1 MGHFKAEGLA
11 CLRGGRPVFADLSFE
26 LPPGEILLLVGP
38 NGSGKSSLLR
48 VLAGLLRPALGQ
60 LTWDGEPVQRDLV
73 AHFERLHYVGHQTS
87 LKPRLTVRENLAF
100 WGELR
105 GGAKEGAVETALE
118 RLALER
124 LAPQPAEVLSSGQRR
139 RLALARLLVASTPLW
154 LLDEPTVGLDDANIA
169 RLRSVIEEHR
179 AGGGAAV
186 IATHLDL
193 GLNHEQ
199 TLSLGDFAPSAEMA
213 EAIW

>member
-1 MGHFKAEGLA
+1 MGHLKAEGLA
-11 CLRGGRPVFADLSFE
+11 CLRGGRPVFADLSFD

-60 LTWDGEPVQRDLV
+60 LTWDGEPVQRDLL
-73 AHFERLHYVGHQTS
+73 AYFDHLHYVGHQTS

-100 WGELR
+100 WAELR
-105 GGAKEGAVETALE
+105 GGAKDSAVETALE

-139 RLALARLLVASTPLW
+139 RLALARLLVAPAALW
-154 LLDEPTVGLDDANIA
+154 LLDEPTVGLDDANIG
-169 RLRSVIEEHR
+169 RLRGVIEEHR
-179 AGGGAAV
+179 AGGGSAV

-199 TLSLGDFAPSAEMA
+199 TLSLADFAPSAEMA

>member
-105 GGAKEGAVETALE
+105 GGTKEGAVEKALE

-139 RLALARLLVASTPLW
+139 RLALARLLVASAPLW

-199 TLSLGDFAPSAEMA
+199 PLSLGDFAPSAEMA

>member
-1 MGHFKAEGLA
+1 MGHLKAEGLA

-60 LTWDGEPVQRDLV
+60 LTWDGEPVQRDLL
-73 AHFERLHYVGHQTS
+73 AYFARLHYVGHQTS

-100 WGELR
+100 WAELR
-105 GGAKEGAVETALE
+105 GGAKDDAVDTALK

-139 RLALARLLVASTPLW
+139 RLALARLLVAPAPLW
-154 LLDEPTVGLDDANIA
+154 LLDEPTVGLDDANIG
-169 RLRSVIEEHR
+169 RLRDVIEEHR
-179 AGGGAAV
+179 AGGGAAI

-199 TLSLGDFAPSAEMA
+199 TLSLADFAPSAEMV
-213 EAIW
+213 EAVW

>member
-1 MGHFKAEGLA
+1 MGHLKAEGLA

-87 LKPRLTVRENLAF
+87 LKPRLTVQENLAF

-105 GGAKEGAVETALE
+105 GGVKDSAVETALE

-124 LAPQPAEVLSSGQRR
+124 LARQPAEVLSSGQRR
-139 RLALARLLVASTPLW
+139 RLALARLLVASAPLW
-154 LLDEPTVGLDDANIA
+154 LLDEPTVGLDDANIG

-199 TLSLGDFAPSAEMA
+199 TLSLADFAPSAEMA